1 MADGTEKLPRGI
13 RNKNPGNI
21 KLGTAWDGLASDQ
34 TDPTFCIF
42 NEAVMGIRALM
53 KILLTYRFT
62 HKRTSVDDII
72 SRWAPPSEN
81 DTSAYIDFVCKEI
94 NVNPM
99 DKLDN
104 SIEHYLPLVKS
115 IIRMENGKQ
124 PYDDE
129 LLVEGM
135 YKAWEGYPTG
145 SSASQS
151 IGVQKCTYMR
161 GTKNTVNENIFL
173 FEVIEQDS
181 FIT

>member
-21 KLGTAWDGLASDQ
+21 KLGTAWDGLASEQ
-34 TDPTFCIF
+34 SDPVFCVF
-42 NEAVMGIRALM
+42 GEAVMGIRALM

-62 HKRTSVDDII
+62 NKRTNVDDII

-81 DTSAYIDFVCKEI
+81 DTNAYIDFVCKEL
-94 NVNPM
+94 NVNPL

-145 SSASQS
+145 SSAS
-151 IGVQKCTYMR
+151 
-161 GTKNTVNENIFL
+161 
-173 FEVIEQDS
+173 
-181 FIT
+181 